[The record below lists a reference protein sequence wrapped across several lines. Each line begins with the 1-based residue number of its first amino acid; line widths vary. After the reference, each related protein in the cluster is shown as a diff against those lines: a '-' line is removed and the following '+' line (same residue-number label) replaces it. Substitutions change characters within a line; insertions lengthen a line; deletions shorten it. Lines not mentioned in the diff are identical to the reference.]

1 MRTGFGIE
9 RQCKGCEMPKITIA
23 VTGLKE
29 NLGQHDGIKELYW
42 GPSRQESVSQSVGQV
57 ARQSG
62 SQSISQSVSQPVSRS
77 VSPKVHCKS

>member
-9 RQCKGCEMPKITIA
+9 RQCKGCGMPKITIA

-42 GPSRQESVSQSVGQV
+42 GPSRQESVSQSVGQL
-57 ARQSG
+57 ARQSVNQPV
-62 SQSISQSVSQPVSRS
+62 SQPASQSVSQSES
-77 VSPKVHCKS
+77 TL

>member
-1 MRTGFGIE
+1 
-9 RQCKGCEMPKITIA
+9 MPKITIA